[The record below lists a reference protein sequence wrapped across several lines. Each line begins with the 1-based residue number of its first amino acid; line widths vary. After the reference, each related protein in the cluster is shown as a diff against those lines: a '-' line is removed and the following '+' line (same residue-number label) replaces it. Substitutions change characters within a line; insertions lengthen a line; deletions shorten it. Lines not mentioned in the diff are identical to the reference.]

1 MEIRNPDKTHLPAV
15 YSLLERCFPGAWSG
29 AEVEDRIYY
38 DALYDP
44 NHVWMAREE
53 GRVLGLLVS
62 VQDGPLAW
70 LKLLAVD
77 ETARR
82 RSLGRDLVSRA
93 EFRLSGEGVREWRIA
108 STPPREFLPGV
119 PPKSAAAD
127 FFEAEGFKRAKDLE
141 VLWTPPRAAQAG
153 PPVDREAAA
162 AFGREHAGPW
172 WPWVEEQLSW
182 RPARAAFDPE
192 AGLCLA
198 EPGVSLGPLW
208 PAPSAT
214 GPSLAALV
222 EAALAI
228 AASAPPRGTAS
239 LGRTPAEAPV
249 AAAVSA
255 PVQRT
260 GALRLWRVD
269 GSADLASVAGLPA
282 VSSPHYTY
290 TKTLS

>member
-15 YSLLERCFPGAWSG
+15 YSLLGSCFPGAWSG

-44 NHVWMAREE
+44 NHVWMGREG

-77 ETARR
+77 PSARR
-82 RSLGRDLVSRA
+82 RGLGRDLVSRA

-108 STPPREFLPGV
+108 PTPPREFLPGV
-119 PPKSAAAD
+119 ARDSEAAA
-127 FFEAEGFKRAKDLE
+127 FFKAEGFQRTGDLE
-141 VLWTPPRAAQAG
+141 ALWIQPRAAQAG
-153 PPVDREAAA
+153 PQVDREAAA
-162 AFGREHAGPW
+162 AFARAHCGPCW
-172 WPWVEEQLSW
+172 SWVEEQLSW
-182 RPARAAFDPE
+182 RPARAAFDPA

-208 PAPSAT
+208 PSPSAL
-214 GPSLAALV
+214 PASLAALV
-222 EAALAI
+222 EAGLAI
-228 AASAPPRGTAS
+228 AVSAPPRHA
-239 LGRTPAEAPV
+239 
-249 AAAVSA
+249 
-255 PVQRT
+255 

-269 GSADLASVAGLPA
+269 GSADLKSATGLPA
-282 VSSPHYTY
+282 VSGLFNTY
-290 TKTLS
+290 SKTLS